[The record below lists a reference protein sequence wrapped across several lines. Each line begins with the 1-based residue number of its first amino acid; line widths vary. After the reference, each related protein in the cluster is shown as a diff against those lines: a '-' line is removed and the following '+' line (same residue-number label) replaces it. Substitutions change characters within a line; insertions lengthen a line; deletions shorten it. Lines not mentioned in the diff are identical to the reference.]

1 MRELPGG
8 DRSWCDPEAVGTGR
22 LPARSPLIP
31 FPDAESARKRER
43 EDSPWF
49 LSLCGAWRFALCDRP
64 EATPSGF
71 HLPDHDDAAWAE
83 VAVPGN
89 WTLQGFD
96 RPHYTNVQMP
106 FPGLPPDVPEQNPT
120 GLYRRR
126 FALPDAWQGR
136 RVVVHFGGAESVL
149 YVWLNGHAIGMSK
162 DSRLA
167 AEFDVTAHLVEGD
180 NTLVAMVVRW
190 SDATYIED
198 QDHWFMAGLH
208 REVFLYCTDR
218 CHIADVRVRASLDD
232 DLRDGR
238 LEVRTE
244 IGFADA
250 PVHGLVVRVD
260 LYDPKGARIFRR
272 AREAPVAKAGNPYL
286 FQGHFADVVEKIR
299 TPRPWSTEKPDLHRL
314 VVSLVDAEGRCI
326 ESVSQRIG
334 FRNVVVRGRE
344 LLINGRPVL
353 IKGVNRHDHHEERG
367 KALTREDL
375 RADVAQLKRFNFN
388 AVRTAHY
395 PNDPYFYDLCDE
407 YGLYV
412 VDEANIEA
420 HAFLARICH
429 DPRYTRAFVDRG
441 MRMVARDKN
450 HPSIILWSLGN
461 ESGYGPN
468 HDAMAGWI
476 RSYDPTR
483 PLHYEGALRFRLDSP
498 GPATDVVCPMYP
510 TIDAIVAWARTRQGE
525 RPLIMCEYAH
535 AMGNSC
541 GSLADY
547 WRAIRKHPGL
557 QGGFIWDWK
566 DQGLRRV
573 DAAGRPWWAY
583 GGDFGD
589 TPNDA
594 NFCCNGL
601 LAPDG
606 TPHPALFEWKKI
618 AQPVRVVGRDLRR
631 GRIRIHNDQD
641 FSDLSGFD
649 IRFELTVDGR
659 VVQRGRV
666 PRQSIGPGAAGNVD
680 LPIRR
685 PSLQRGQEC
694 HLMLR
699 FLTARASVWAD
710 RGHEVAWVQL
720 AIPWKPDALPKS
732 SRPRTAAKHTPLAVD
747 QDESR
752 AIVTGDEFC
761 LEIDQVRGVIG
772 SFRFRDRELFESG
785 PRLDLFR
792 APTDNDGVKAWPVP
806 ASRALGRWLAWG
818 LDELAPEPVSTVVR
832 RQRDGGVRI
841 DVEHRLLARAEAD
854 EPEADR
860 TIVHQQVLLVD
871 PAGRLRVRNEMSV
884 GRALDDLPRLGVSLV
899 LEPGFSRVEWFGRG
913 PHESYVD
920 RKEGAA
926 LGRFAGTVAEQ
937 HHDYVVPQE
946 NGNKTDVRWLALHRD
961 DGLGL
966 LFVARRPIEC
976 SVSHFSAHDLYAA
989 GHVHELTPRAE
1000 TFVHLDVAQRGL
1012 GSASCG
1018 PDTLPAYRL
1027 KPGRHRLEVWM
1038 APFEPTRTDV
1048 GKLASLIR
1056 SGT

>member
-1 MRELPGG
+1 MRDLPGG
-8 DRSWCDPEAVGTGR
+8 ERSWCDPEAVGVGR

-31 FPDAESARKRER
+31 FPDAEAARRRDRDE
-43 EDSPWF
+43 SPWF
-49 LSLCGAWRFALCDRP
+49 LSLCGDWRFRLCDRP
-64 EATPSGF
+64 ESTPSGF
-71 HLPDHDDAAWAE
+71 EAPDHDDDAWTA

-96 RPHYTNVQMP
+96 RPHYTNIQMP

-126 FALPDAWQGR
+126 FALPEGWQGR

-149 YVWLNGHAIGMSK
+149 YVWLNGHAVGMSK

-167 AEFDVTAHLVEGD
+167 AEFDVTAHLVAGE

-208 REVFLYCTDR
+208 REVFLYSTDR
-218 CHIADVRVRASLDD
+218 CHIADLRVRASLDD

-244 IGFADA
+244 IGFAGA
-250 PVHGLVVRVD
+250 PVPGLVVRVD
-260 LYDPKGARIFRR
+260 LYDPKGGRVFRR
-272 AREAPVAKAGNPYL
+272 ARESGVAMAGNPYL
-286 FQGHFADVVEKIR
+286 FQGNFADVVE
-299 TPRPWSTEKPDLHRL
+299 TLHAPHAWSSEKPALYRI
-314 VVSLVDAEGRCI
+314 VVSLIDADGRCI
-326 ESVSQRIG
+326 ESVSCRIG

-353 IKGVNRHDHHEERG
+353 IKGVNRHDFHEERG

-375 RADVAQLKRFNFN
+375 RADVAQFKRFNFN

-395 PNDPYFYDLCDE
+395 PNDPHFYDLCDE
-407 YGLYV
+407 YGVYV
-412 VDEANIEA
+412 VDEADIEA
-420 HAFLARICH
+420 HAFLARISH

-441 MRMVARDKN
+441 MRMVVRDKN

-498 GPATDVVCPMYP
+498 GPATDIVCPMYP
-510 TIDAIVAWARTRQGE
+510 TIDAIVAWAKSRRGE
-525 RPLIMCEYAH
+525 HPLIMCEYSH

-566 DQGLRRV
+566 DQGLRRI
-573 DAAGRPWWAY
+573 DASGRAWWAY

-606 TPHPALFEWKKI
+606 TPHPALFEWKKL
-618 AQPVRVVGRDLRR
+618 AQSFRVVGRDLRR

-641 FSDLSGFD
+641 FSDMSGID
-649 IRFELTVDGR
+649 IRWELAVDGH
-659 VVQRGRV
+659 VVQRGRLAR
-666 PRQSIGPGAAGNVD
+666 PEIDPGGAGNVQ

-685 PSLQRGQEC
+685 PSLLPGQEC
-694 HLMLR
+694 HLTLR
-699 FLTARASVWAD
+699 FLTVRASVWAAK
-710 RGHEVAWVQL
+710 GHELAWVQL
-720 AIPWKPDALPKS
+720 AIPWKPDAAS
-732 SRPRTAAKHTPLAVD
+732 NAMRRRTGAKHSALVVE
-747 QDESR
+747 QDEAR
-752 AIVTGDEFC
+752 AVVAGDEFR
-761 LEIDQVRGVIG
+761 LEVDRTRGLVD
-772 SFRFRDRELFESG
+772 SFRWREHELLVSG
-785 PRLDLFR
+785 PQLDVFR

-818 LDELAPEPVSTVVR
+818 LDEISPAPISTVVR

-841 DVEHRLLARAEAD
+841 DMEHRLVARAEDD
-854 EPEADR
+854 EAVTDR
-860 TIVHQQVLLVD
+860 TIEHRQILLID
-871 PAGRLRVRNEMSV
+871 PTGRLRARNEMVV
-884 GRALDDLPRLGVSLV
+884 GDVLDDLPRLGVSLV
-899 LEPGFSRVEWFGRG
+899 LESGFSGVEWFGRG
-913 PHESYVD
+913 PHESYLD
-920 RKEGAA
+920 RKESAA
-926 LGRFAGTVAEQ
+926 LGRFAGTISEQ

-946 NGNKTDVRWLALHRD
+946 NGNKTDVRWLALCRD
-961 DGLGL
+961 DAVGL
-966 LFVARRPIEC
+966 LFVARKPIEC
-976 SVSHFSAHDLYAA
+976 SVSHLTAHDLYAA
-989 GHVHELTPRAE
+989 RHINELEPRAE

-1012 GSASCG
+1012 GTASCG

-1027 KPGRHRLEVWM
+1027 KPGRHRFDVWL
-1038 APFEPTRTDV
+1038 APFEPAGVDP
-1048 GKLASLIR
+1048 GKLAALIR
-1056 SGT
+1056 AEA